1 MPNYFSINQ
10 ILLWFVTFRTAPL
23 SLLSPSNKLD
33 TPEAN
38 AFLRDLCPKTLYPNN
53 FGLYGMKVF
62 SFLTGLIHEGFLSV
76 SALAILTH
84 DHIMQ
89 MWFLGFWAS
98 QYKVMPQDQVSSLSW
113 NLLDDHCQSSHGF
126 AWGEKAEGSK

>member
-10 ILLWFVTFRTAPL
+10 ILLWFVTFWTAPL
-23 SLLSPSNKLD
+23 REPNSTAINQ
-33 TPEAN
+33 
-38 AFLRDLCPKTLYPNN
+38 TLYPNN
-53 FGLYGMKVF
+53 FELYGMKVF
-62 SFLTGLIHEGFLSV
+62 SFSTSLTHEGYSCV

-98 QYKVMPQDQVSSLSW
+98 QYEVMPQDQVSSLSW
-113 NLLDDHCQSSHGF
+113 NLLDDHCQSSCGF